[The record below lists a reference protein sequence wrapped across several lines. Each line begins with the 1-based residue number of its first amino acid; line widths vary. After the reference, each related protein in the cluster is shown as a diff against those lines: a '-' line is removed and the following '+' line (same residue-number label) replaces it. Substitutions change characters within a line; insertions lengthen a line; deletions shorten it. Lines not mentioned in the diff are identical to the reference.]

1 MKKMKIKQLIICLFL
16 LFLYV
21 QVAAQD
27 SLKIYLQK
35 GGKGL
40 LDKDFDKAERNFLSA
55 LRFSPASF
63 IALKNLGVV
72 YSATGDQK
80 KAKEY
85 FENANKV
92 NSVDAELNNN
102 LGVIYSNENNILKA
116 IAHFEKAVGYDST
129 KALYLT
135 SLAQEYSKVRQIGRA
150 IPLLYKARK
159 LDAVNPLIS
168 YILGN
173 CYAESNSY
181 DSAKF
186 YYLDSKSKGGNSW
199 ELNYFLGR
207 VREKLGENELAIENY
222 EEDAS
227 AMGRVATNQAAINM
241 AKAHPLLGVGAGNF
255 NNVFF
260 NYTPDELRQFVE
272 PGKSIHN
279 VFLQIVSETGL
290 IGLLLFSLILFKSFI
305 DVMTLRRRCFREN
318 SLNSLGYKAC
328 GLGAASFGYLVALQ
342 FLPGAYYSYI
352 YIFIPLIAASK
363 PMQYEKASVT
373 SEVKEQ
379 AEKQRK
385 SFLDGISDSIAKWQ
399 TNRNIRRFEEK

>member
-1 MKKMKIKQLIICLFL
+1 MKKMKIKQLIFCLSL

-21 QVAAQD
+21 QVSAQD

-40 LDKDFDKAERNFLSA
+40 LDKDFEKAENNFLSA

-63 IALKNLGVV
+63 VALKNLGVV

-92 NSVDAELNNN
+92 NSMDAELNNN

-129 KALYLT
+129 KALYFT
-135 SLAQEYSKVRQIGRA
+135 SLAQEYSKVSQIGLA

-173 CYAESNSY
+173 CFAESNSY
-181 DSAKF
+181 DSAKY

-207 VREKLGENELAIENY
+207 VRVKLGESELAIKNY
-222 EEDAS
+222 EEALELNKNCTNCRQSYGLALFYHRDYKQAVKQLKKVVKAEPNNYGAWLALGAS
-227 AMGRVATNQAAINM
+227 
-241 AKAHPLLGVGAGNF
+241 
-255 NNVFF
+255 
-260 NYTPDELRQFVE
+260 
-272 PGKSIHN
+272 
-279 VFLQIVSETGL
+279 
-290 IGLLLFSLILFKSFI
+290 FSLNDQTKEANKILDKLFKVDSAIGFQLLDLI
-305 DVMTLRRRCFREN
+305 STEYIK
-318 SLNSLGYKAC
+318 YKD
-328 GLGAASFGYLVALQ
+328 
-342 FLPGAYYSYI
+342 
-352 YIFIPLIAASK
+352 K
-363 PMQYEKASVT
+363 
-373 SEVKEQ
+373 
-379 AEKQRK
+379 
-385 SFLDGISDSIAKWQ
+385 
-399 TNRNIRRFEEK
+399 